1 MPLIEMTSDL
11 TSLKFGRD
19 RRGGG
24 DSGQPYFTKDIPG
37 RLQSINFANSF
48 LGNDFL
54 VRGGVTSG
62 VSILQ
67 DELRLTKFLS
77 SFKSPNGLLFTAKQ
91 QLLSQQ
97 GPLTGAGPGRFYLP
111 TSTLAQAAVNPIG
124 IHFTKQGKKLKLDDD
139 EKYFKL
145 TKEIYNTNT
154 FGKDNKNKLL
164 LLYETNIISPTT
176 STIIPP
182 AGEIDQ
188 AIEIASLTNDFSAFD
203 SAFEGFNNGAIGFA
217 NNLDR
222 FGISQNPVLLQS
234 YQGGPNSIIGGQTI
248 IRKVFNTQEGLIA
261 NKNVTADKN
270 KFLLYTPDL
279 IINRGNGKNQF
290 GLVGDSRNTGFGL
303 TGITN
308 FTKEFSTPLGKT
320 ETNVSEERRNQLIGK
335 PTNYV
340 NFNRVK
346 TYGESDA
353 GNEAKVGLR
362 GTPRDR
368 SVYYDFDLKNNIL
381 TGTERDKIYRPDE
394 INAKPLYITGE
405 ESAKAG
411 EGYDD
416 IVKFNIGVIDL
427 DGNSENRDTTWIHF
441 RAYINGFSDAYQSTW
456 NPVKY
461 MGRGNSFYKYDG
473 YTRAINMDFRV
484 VVHSKYEQSIIYDKL
499 NYLASVTAPNYAAG
513 GFMRGNLIK
522 VTVGD
527 YLNNTV
533 GILNGLSYSIPPES
547 PWDIGRNSEGKQ
559 DNNSLQMPFI
569 VDVGGFSFT
578 PIHNFIDK
586 TIPND
591 YISKGKAKPDQ
602 RYISLGAEGEGYA
615 IGQKMRNI
623 ENEVNVENLL
633 STLDNFEI

>member
-54 VRGGVTSG
+54 VRGGVASG

-97 GPLTGAGPGRFYLP
+97 EPLTGAGPGRFYLP

-124 IHFTKQGKKLKLDDD
+124 VHFTKQGKKLKLDDD

-145 TKEIYNTNT
+145 TKEVYNTNT
-154 FGKDNKNKLL
+154 FGKGNKNKLL
-164 LLYETNIISPTT
+164 LLYETNIISPTAGT
-176 STIIPP
+176 DIPP

-188 AIEIASLTNDFSAFD
+188 ALQIASLTNDFSAFD
-203 SAFEGFNNGAIGFA
+203 SALKDLKTGTDEITAFGT
-217 NNLDR
+217 NLST
-222 FGISQNPVLLQS
+222 FGISQNPTLLQN
-234 YQGGPNSIIGGQTI
+234 YRGGPNSIIGNKTI
-248 IRKVFNTQEGLIA
+248 IRRVFNTQEGLIA
-261 NKNVTADKN
+261 NKNVTVDRN
-270 KFLLYTPDL
+270 KFLLYTPNL
-279 IINRGNGKNQF
+279 IIKRSSTTGVF
-290 GLVGDSRNTGFGL
+290 RLVGNTRNTGFGG
-303 TGITN
+303 TGVTN
-308 FTKEFSTPLGKT
+308 FTREFSTPSGRT
-320 ETNVSEERRNQLIGK
+320 ETNVSEERKNQLIGK
-335 PTNYV
+335 PTNY
-340 NFNRVK
+340 NDFNRVK
-346 TYGESDA
+346 TYGEPDV
-353 GNEAKVGLR
+353 GNEAN
-362 GTPRDR
+362 TRDR
-368 SVYYDFDLKNNIL
+368 SVYYDTDLKNNIL

-559 DNNSLQMPFI
+559 DDNSLQMPFI

-586 TIPND
+586 TVSND

-602 RYISLGAEGEGYA
+602 RYISLGADGKGYA
-615 IGQKMRNI
+615 IGQKIRNI
-623 ENEVNVENLL
+623 ENEVKVENLL
-633 STLDNFEI
+633 STLDNFGI

>member
-54 VRGGVTSG
+54 IRGGVASG

-97 GPLTGAGPGRFYLP
+97 EPLTGAGPGRFYLP

-124 IHFTKQGKKLKLDDD
+124 VHFTKQGKKLKLDDD

-145 TKEIYNTNT
+145 TKEVYNTNT
-154 FGKDNKNKLL
+154 FGKGNKNKLL
-164 LLYETNIISPTT
+164 LLYETNIISPTAGT
-176 STIIPP
+176 DIPP

-188 AIEIASLTNDFSAFD
+188 ALQIASLTNDFSAFD
-203 SAFEGFNNGAIGFA
+203 SALKDLKTGTDEITAFGT
-217 NNLDR
+217 NLST
-222 FGISQNPVLLQS
+222 FGISQNPTLLQN
-234 YQGGPNSIIGGQTI
+234 YRGGPNSIIGNKTI
-248 IRKVFNTQEGLIA
+248 IRRVFNTQEGLIA
-261 NKNVTADKN
+261 NKNVTVDRN
-270 KFLLYTPDL
+270 KFLLYTPNL
-279 IINRGNGKNQF
+279 IIKRSATAGAF
-290 GLVGDSRNTGFGL
+290 RLVGNTRNTGFGG
-303 TGITN
+303 TGVTN
-308 FTKEFSTPLGKT
+308 FTREFSTTLGRT
-320 ETNVSEERRNQLIGK
+320 ETNVSEERKNQLIGK
-335 PTNYV
+335 PTNY
-340 NFNRVK
+340 NEFNRVK
-346 TYGESDA
+346 TYGESDP
-353 GNEAKVGLR
+353 GNEA
-362 GTPRDR
+362 TTRDR
-368 SVYYDFDLKNNIL
+368 SVYYDTDLKNNIL

-559 DNNSLQMPFI
+559 DDNSLQMPFI

-586 TIPND
+586 TVSND

-602 RYISLGAEGEGYA
+602 RYISLGADGKGYA

-623 ENEVNVENLL
+623 ENEVKVENLL
-633 STLDNFEI
+633 STLDNSSI